1 MKISRRDLLRST
13 GLLMGTAV
21 LSGASDPNAVAP
33 PAGEAG
39 APVDISDYERLA
51 PAHMSKMA
59 WEYINGGAVDELTE
73 RWNHEAYEHIRLRPR
88 NLVDVSHLDTR
99 TTLLGRELAFPILL
113 APTAYHKLAHPEG
126 ELATVAGANAAGA
139 TMVLSTYSTV
149 SLEDVAAAAKG
160 PLWFQLY
167 VQPNR
172 DFTRAL
178 VHRAEAAGYQAL
190 AVTVDAPVLGKRY
203 RELRTKFTLPPGV
216 ERENLKGLAI
226 ATGGQR
232 PTESDIYSA
241 TLDPKV
247 TWKDIDWL
255 RSLTRMP
262 VLLKGVMNAD
272 DAGRAVDAG
281 VAGLI
286 VSNHGGRNLDTVP
299 ATIDALPEVVAKVS
313 GRIPVLVD
321 GGIRRGTDV
330 LKALAF
336 GASAV
341 LIGRPYLYGLAVGG
355 SAGVAHV
362 VNILR
367 REFEAAL
374 ALSGRPSIAAIDRSV
389 IWPPGPGLQN
399 P

>member
-1 MKISRRDLLRST
+1 MKLSRRDLLRST
-13 GLLMGTAV
+13 SLLMGTAM
-21 LSGASDPNAVAP
+21 LN
-33 PAGEAG
+33 GETESAATPDKPVES
-39 APVDISDYERLA
+39 APVDISDYARLA

-59 WEYINGGAVDELTE
+59 WEYINGGAVDEITE

-88 NLVDVSHLDTR
+88 NLVDVSKLDLR
-99 TTLLGRELAFPILL
+99 TKLFGHEMPFPILL

-126 ELATVAGANAAGA
+126 EIATVRGANAAGA
-139 TMVLSTYSTV
+139 TMVLSTYSTT
-149 SLEDVAAAAKG
+149 SLEDVAAAAKV

-167 VQPNR
+167 VQPDRN
-172 DFTRAL
+172 FTRAL

-190 AVTVDAPVLGKRY
+190 AVTVDAPVLGLRY
-203 RELRTKFTLPPGV
+203 RETRSKFTLPAGM
-216 ERENLKGLAI
+216 ERENLKGLAV

-232 PTESDIYSA
+232 PTENEIYSA
-241 TLDPKV
+241 TLDPTV

-262 VLLKGVMNAD
+262 VLLKGVMNGD
-272 DAGRAVDAG
+272 DAARAVDAG
-281 VAGLI
+281 VSGLI

-299 ATIDALPEVVAKVS
+299 ATIEALPEVVAKVA

-330 LKALAF
+330 LKALAT
-336 GASAV
+336 GATAV

-355 SAGVAHV
+355 DAGVAHV
-362 VNILR
+362 VKILR

-374 ALSGRPSIAAIDRSV
+374 ALSGRTSVAEVDSSV
-389 IWPPGPGLQN
+389 IWRPPPGVTLA
-399 P
+399 